1 MGARGKTSTAALTVL
16 ASGGITAVQRPMAPD
31 HLTDEQ
37 AEEWLEVVNRMPAE
51 WFPRESHGLLAQYC
65 CHVVQ
70 ARYVSQMLGS
80 LMAEEQKDGWLMDYD
95 RLLKMQERESRSMA
109 ALARGMRMTQQST
122 YTQRKSKGTAI
133 KKPHQM

>member
-1 MGARGKTSTAALTVL
+1 
-16 ASGGITAVQRPMAPD
+16 
-31 HLTDEQ
+31 
-37 AEEWLEVVNRMPAE
+37 
-51 WFPRESHGLLAQYC
+51 
-65 CHVVQ
+65 
-70 ARYVSQMLGS
+70 VSQMLGS